1 MTHDPSLTALGLSTI
16 DSRLPTVLITGDY
29 QEYYDKVYGRE

>member
-16 DSRLPTVLITGDY
+16 DSGLPTVFITDEY
-29 QEYYDKVYGRE
+29 QEYYEKVYGRE

>member
-1 MTHDPSLTALGLSTI
+1 MTHDPSLTALGLPTI

>member
-16 DSRLPTVLITGDY
+16 DSRLSTVLLTGEY
-29 QEYYDKVYGRE
+29 QEYYEKVYGGK

>member
-16 DSRLPTVLITGDY
+16 DSGLPTVFITGAY
-29 QEYYDKVYGRE
+29 QEYYEKVYGRE